1 VARRATSTEAQLL
14 ERVLRKLDLA
24 RSVDP
29 DLVSDRTAQGRAL
42 LAVLAFAREAG
53 EGVSLGQVTAHF
65 EGSEHWAVVEEALR
79 ETILDQFGDSDI
91 DLAPELDGLSA
102 RLREQR
108 TTGRQRELAA
118 RWEAG
123 SLTDAERAEWAALQA
138 LQAASKGVNSD
149 PDSQPK
155 V

>member
-1 VARRATSTEAQLL
+1 
-14 ERVLRKLDLA
+14 
-24 RSVDP
+24 
-29 DLVSDRTAQGRAL
+29 
-42 LAVLAFAREAG
+42 
-53 EGVSLGQVTAHF
+53 
-65 EGSEHWAVVEEALR
+65 VVEEALR

-123 SLTDAERAEWAALQA
+123 SLTDAERAEWTALQA